1 MIQLV
6 KKLFEPL
13 DLSKG
18 SIWKVILW
26 FSVPILLSY
35 LFQQVYTIADA
46 AICGQFLN
54 SNQVAGVNNTGNIVF
69 IVLQFAFGCTAGFSV
84 VTANRIGK
92 KDMAGV
98 KQSLAVQILLCLLI
112 SVILT
117 IVACLCVNPLLALI
131 GLKPSEN
138 PVQNEIYQSAY
149 RYVFIIFIGTA
160 AQIYYNLICS
170 FLRSIGDSLTPLLF
184 LIFSTLLNIVLD
196 LLFIAGWKM
205 GVEGA
210 AIATVIAQAVSAV
223 PCFVYTFYRYKEYR
237 LGLNDFSWQ
246 TKAVLKHLKLGLPL
260 AFQFSILA
268 IGLIVVQA
276 VIVQF
281 DTSLSGEV
289 VVSYAQNG
297 FGAATKLNNFLMCPF
312 NALGTAMLSFCGQN
326 AGANQTKRI
335 KKGVTQALL
344 IVLVEYVVFA
354 GVGLL
359 LTLNGFYLYIF
370 YSPDKIN
377 AQTIHYGNIYL
388 YCDLGLYFILGFL
401 FVFRNAL
408 QGVGRA
414 LFPFLAGIGE
424 LVGRIAV
431 CLILPT
437 AINGGPIS
445 TEAKPEALIG
455 LAFADPLA
463 WLFAVLLML
472 YGVVFYIYKRK
483 DTPLKY

>member
-1 MIQLV
+1 
-6 KKLFEPL
+6 
-13 DLSKG
+13 
-18 SIWKVILW
+18 
-26 FSVPILLSY
+26 
-35 LFQQVYTIADA
+35 
-46 AICGQFLN
+46 
-54 SNQVAGVNNTGNIVF
+54 
-69 IVLQFAFGCTAGFSV
+69 
-84 VTANRIGK
+84 
-92 KDMAGV
+92 
-98 KQSLAVQILLCLLI
+98 
-112 SVILT
+112 
-117 IVACLCVNPLLALI
+117 
-131 GLKPSEN
+131 
-138 PVQNEIYQSAY
+138 
-149 RYVFIIFIGTA
+149 
-160 AQIYYNLICS
+160 
-170 FLRSIGDSLTPLLF
+170 
-184 LIFSTLLNIVLD
+184 
-196 LLFIAGWKM
+196 
-205 GVEGA
+205 
-210 AIATVIAQAVSAV
+210 
-223 PCFVYTFYRYKEYR
+223 
-237 LGLNDFSWQ
+237 
-246 TKAVLKHLKLGLPL
+246 
-260 AFQFSILA
+260 
-268 IGLIVVQA
+268 
-276 VIVQF
+276 
-281 DTSLSGEV
+281 
-289 VVSYAQNG
+289 
-297 FGAATKLNNFLMCPF
+297 MCPF